1 MEPLSAGVR
10 QLPFLSSVIL
20 ARCAL
25 GATVTVDPGTIV
37 TRGADA
43 LPKKGADFRSRSS
56 FGNEFSLYLQ
66 GARVVI
72 NVKCLVNALCDIGNV
87 R

>member
-25 GATVTVDPGTIV
+25 GATVAVDPGTIV
-37 TRGADA
+37 TRDTDA
-43 LPKKGADFRSRSS
+43 LPEKGADYPS
-56 FGNEFSLYLQ
+56 Q
-66 GARVVI
+66 TKVVYELASI
-72 NVKCLVNALCDIGNV
+72 
-87 R
+87 